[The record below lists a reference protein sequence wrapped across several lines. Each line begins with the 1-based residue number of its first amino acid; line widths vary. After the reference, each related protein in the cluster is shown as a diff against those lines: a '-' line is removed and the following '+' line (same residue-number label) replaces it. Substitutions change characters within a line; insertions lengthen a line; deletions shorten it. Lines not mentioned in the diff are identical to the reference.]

1 MHRQKSLQ
9 SPISRSSGMNILRR
23 FTIYQRLVMN
33 AILVTLGI
41 ALLIGTTLY
50 YSYDSMLTDRRESM
64 R

>member
-1 MHRQKSLQ
+1 
-9 SPISRSSGMNILRR
+9 MNILRR